1 MSSGAMM
8 RVRRILAVPLIL
20 LGVLSTLASGGS
32 GGGGGGTTPPPT
44 NQALGGVWFGT
55 DSDGFGIIAF
65 STESG
70 RLHWVAESGAI
81 TNPLPLPPPIIP
93 PGPQAFG
100 TASVTGGA
108 VTIDY
113 TLVVPLGSTLLDGST
128 SAICS
133 GTGTVQPSQTLT
145 VSVDCMTSLG
155 AAYSDSAS
163 LTYNSRL
170 SIRESALTVVAG
182 NYNGV
187 NSVLTISGNGVIFEQ
202 DPVTGCVIN
211 GQVSI
216 IDARFGVYDV
226 SITYSLCA
234 GSLDVLNGTT
244 HTGLAMLTN
253 GAPPE
258 VFLTLLTGEVNG
270 VTVSSDFL
278 FVRI

>member
-1 MSSGAMM
+1 MSSGSTM
-8 RVRRILAVPLIL
+8 RIRRLLMVPLIL
-20 LGVLSTLASGGS
+20 LGVLSTLASGGGG

-55 DSDGFGIIAF
+55 DGDGFGIIAF
-65 STESG
+65 STEAG
-70 RLHWVAESGAI
+70 RLHWVAEMGAI
-81 TNPLPLPPPIIP
+81 TNPPPFPPIPP

-100 TASVTGGA
+100 TASVIGSA

-113 TLVVPLGSTLLDGST
+113 TSVVPLGSTLLDGST
-128 SAICS
+128 SATCS
-133 GTGTVQPSQTLT
+133 GTGMVQPSQTLT

-163 LTYNSRL
+163 LIYDSSLANRDSSL
-170 SIRESALTVVAG
+170 SVVAG
-182 NYNGV
+182 NFNGV
-187 NSVLTISGNGVIFEQ
+187 NSVLTVSGNGVIFEQ
-202 DPVTGCVIN
+202 DPFTGCVIN

-216 IDARFGVYDV
+216 IDARFNVYDV

-234 GSLDVLNGTT
+234 GNLDVLNGTT

-258 VFLTLLTGEVNG
+258 VLLTFMTGEVNG
-270 VTVSSDFL
+270 VTVSSEFL